1 MNKKNY
7 QSKICSKQYIYIPIT
22 VSLFIAKN
30 IVLTLKE
37 LSFDTDKNIFG
48 IELVIKNHIFMK
60 LLLQFFGYIIIGG
73 ILYFH
78 SLKKK
83 DTKDTKDENSN
94 LIVNNQES
102 ILLSNASAPKIL
114 LISGIFYSIQLIARN
129 IVYFLNTWKLD
140 MWIFNIF
147 FIYIFMKCILNT
159 PIYKHQLFILFFIS
173 LLNIILIIFSSA
185 LKYNGQSFY
194 DSIIIKYGS
203 VFPIILFYIIY
214 LALSAL
220 ICSSQV
226 FQKKLMDIYYVSIY
240 KILFT
245 LGLISSSIILLAL
258 IITTNVS
265 CAEYL
270 KGEICLV
277 SYKDYKDG
285 HYFLDNFYIYLYNM
299 ADKYNSNK
307 LSFFLEIFLA
317 YPLHSFLNF
326 MKYLYETSIILNLDP
341 NYVVLSDIFYYTIK
355 IIIILIYNPK
365 DITNYLTLIGE
376 FVALYGY
383 LFYLE
388 ILEIKIC
395 GCNKNTKNQIYRR
408 SIFEILDNEK
418 NSDEEEEVEKEE
430 EKKEESIDND
440 KSNIDD
446 EEALDDEKNELTNN
460 NS

>member
-1 MNKKNY
+1 
-7 QSKICSKQYIYIPIT
+7 
-22 VSLFIAKN
+22 
-30 IVLTLKE
+30 
-37 LSFDTDKNIFG
+37 
-48 IELVIKNHIFMK
+48 
-60 LLLQFFGYIIIGG
+60 
-73 ILYFH
+73 
-78 SLKKK
+78 
-83 DTKDTKDENSN
+83 
-94 LIVNNQES
+94 
-102 ILLSNASAPKIL
+102 
-114 LISGIFYSIQLIARN
+114 
-129 IVYFLNTWKLD
+129 
-140 MWIFNIF
+140 
-147 FIYIFMKCILNT
+147 
-159 PIYKHQLFILFFIS
+159 
-173 LLNIILIIFSSA
+173 
-185 LKYNGQSFY
+185 
-194 DSIIIKYGS
+194 
-203 VFPIILFYIIY
+203 
-214 LALSAL
+214 
-220 ICSSQV
+220 
-226 FQKKLMDIYYVSIY
+226 MDIYYVSIY

-245 LGLISSSIILLAL
+245 IGLISSSIILLAL

-265 CAEYL
+265 CPDYL